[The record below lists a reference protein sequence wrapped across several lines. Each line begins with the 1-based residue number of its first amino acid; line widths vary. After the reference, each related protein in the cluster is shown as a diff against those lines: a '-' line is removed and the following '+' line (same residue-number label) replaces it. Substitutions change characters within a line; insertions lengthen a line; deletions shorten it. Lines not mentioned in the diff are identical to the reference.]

1 MNLEVIQ
8 VGVSADELLK
18 KDPLG
23 TSMGATSKGMFL
35 KAEKRILFV
44 TDTAYKSPFNIQVAS
59 MKGIETQIQPGD
71 PWRCE
76 NGQITL
82 KNGLWRFNISRAP
95 VWQPTDPPPM
105 DLSPVQGKNRL
116 EALFEIML
124 KMDPSKGWLFL
135 RQRDH
140 AGMDDE
146 KARIIERVR
155 DFLSAVASAD
165 KAAALENARSIMGR
179 GGGLTPSGDDW
190 LSGFF
195 LFFKRAKMLN
205 PFLSDLGLS
214 LVNLAFER
222 TTLISANR
230 LEAALKGWA
239 EELFLD
245 FSDHLINLEC
255 LFPAEKVPLLVN
267 FGHSS
272 GVDTCL
278 GIEAALTIIADQS

>member
-8 VGVSADELLK
+8 VGVLADELLR
-18 KDPLG
+18 KDPQG

-35 KAEKRILFV
+35 KVEKRILFV
-44 TDTAYKSPFNIQVAS
+44 TDTAYKSPFNIQVAN
-59 MKGIETQIQPGD
+59 MKGLETQILPGD
-71 PWRCE
+71 LWRCE
-76 NGQITL
+76 DGQFTL
-82 KNGLWRFNISRAP
+82 KNGLWRFNINGAP
-95 VWQPTDPPPM
+95 VWQPADPPLI
-105 DLSPVQGKNRL
+105 DITPVQRKNRL
-116 EALFEIML
+116 ETLFEIML

-135 RQRDH
+135 RQTDL

-146 KARIIERVR
+146 KAWVIERVHN
-155 DFLSAVASAD
+155 FMHAVASAD

-195 LFFKRAKMLN
+195 LFFKRAKMFN

-245 FSDHLINLEC
+245 FTDHLINQEC
-255 LFPAEKVPLLVN
+255 QFPDEKVPLLVN

-278 GIEAALTIIADQS
+278 GIEAAEALVIE

>member
-1 MNLEVIQ
+1 MNFEVIQ
-8 VGVSADELLK
+8 MGVLADALLK
-18 KDPLG
+18 TDPQG
-23 TSMGATSKGMFL
+23 ASMGATSKGMFL
-35 KAEKRILFV
+35 KAEKRILFL
-44 TDTAYKSPFNIQVAS
+44 TDTAYKSPFNIQVAN
-59 MKGIETQIQPGD
+59 MKGIETHIQPGD

-76 NGQITL
+76 NGQIKL
-82 KNGLWRFNISRAP
+82 KNGLWWFNITGAS

-105 DLSPVQGKNRL
+105 DLSPVQGKIRL
-116 EALFEIML
+116 EALCEIMI
-124 KMDPSKGWLFL
+124 KIDPSKGWLFL
-135 RQRDH
+135 RQPDLV
-140 AGMDDE
+140 GMDDE
-146 KARIIERVR
+146 KAMVTERVQG
-155 DFLSAVASAD
+155 FLRAVAVAD
-165 KAAALENARSIMGR
+165 QAAALENARSIMGR

-195 LFFKRAKMLN
+195 LFFNRAKKIT
-205 PFLSDLGLS
+205 PFISDLGLS

-245 FSDHLINLEC
+245 FTDHLVNQEC
-255 LFPAEKVPLLVN
+255 QFPVENVPLLVN

-278 GIEAALTIIADQS
+278 GIEAAQALVFE